1 MGFKIKPKDFEKRR
15 SMSKT
20 YNDWNDENGSS
31 VAYKGT
37 RKRRVTVLDE
47 VERCPPISLN
57 QNPRIDGSE
66 TIAEACMKL
75 SDGNP
80 DTFFTLLGAVS
91 DLSQADGLF
100 LILNLDS
107 MGVYGDQIKII
118 HDDAGNPAKFAEI
131 VNGMRRGV

>member
-1 MGFKIKPKDFEKRR
+1 MGFKIKPNDFEKRR
-15 SMSKT
+15 SMSNT
-20 YNDWNDENGSS
+20 YKDWNDENGSS

-37 RKRRVTVLDE
+37 KRKATVLDE

-118 HDDAGNPAKFAEI
+118 YDDAGNPAKFAEI

>member
-1 MGFKIKPKDFEKRR
+1 MGFKIKPNDFEKRR

-20 YNDWNDENGSS
+20 YKDWNDENGSS

-37 RKRRVTVLDE
+37 KRKATVLDE
-47 VERCPPISLN
+47 VERCPLMHLN
-57 QNPRIDGSE
+57 HNTRIDGSE

-75 SDGNP
+75 SDGDPNI
-80 DTFFTLLGAVS
+80 FFTLLGAVS

-118 HDDAGNPAKFAEI
+118 YDDAGNPAKFAEI

>member
-118 HDDAGNPAKFAEI
+118 YDDAGNPAKFAEI
-131 VNGMRRGV
+131 VNGMRRCV